1 VDKESTKL
9 NFPGRPLALMER
21 QFLRSTLYIGCYK
34 VCMRDFMSFGVAQLN
49 ALSHLIDLNNRIMS
63 KLFSRDYWLHMYTC
77 MYPSKA
83 DNNGFQT
90 TEKA

>member
-1 VDKESTKL
+1 
-9 NFPGRPLALMER
+9 
-21 QFLRSTLYIGCYK
+21 
-34 VCMRDFMSFGVAQLN
+34 MSFGVAQLN

-63 KLFSRDYWLHMYTC
+63 KLFSRDYWLHMYIC